1 MTNAFDAIVIG
12 AGYIG
17 CSIAYHL
24 SIAGL
29 RTALI
34 DQGSIAA
41 GASAANFGNI
51 QIQDME
57 LEKSSELTK
66 LGMASFSTLE
76 EELGWDLGYRKIGG
90 LLPIE
95 NENQWKILYQRKERL
110 NQIGIASEII
120 SAEQLKEVEPYLDN
134 RNMLGALY
142 HANEGQIDPFQL
154 IWAYFFRAKQN
165 GLRSYFHNRVTK
177 FNVHQGQLQG
187 VTTDQGILNAKNV
200 IVCTGAYTEKLG
212 KTIGKNW
219 NTHYV
224 LGQSIVTEQTKFI
237 LNNHLA
243 SASFFEEG
251 QAVAK
256 GTIIANMA
264 ISQSTH
270 GNILIG
276 EAMFESNHFPLKVPA
291 RSISSITQSWVK
303 YFPNLA
309 KLRILRSWSAP
320 VADVKDGLPLFGP
333 VMDLPGLYLATAFRS
348 TVIITPIVGKTI
360 SQLITSGQSDLNI
373 ESFLPER
380 QINETN
386 YE

>member
-1 MTNAFDAIVIG
+1 MPNLFDAIVIG

-17 CSIAYHL
+17 CSVAYHL
-24 SIAGL
+24 CEAGL
-29 RTALI
+29 KTALF

-41 GASAANFGNI
+41 GASAANYGNI

-57 LEKSSELTK
+57 LSKSTDLTK
-66 LGMASFSTLE
+66 RGIASFSTLE
-76 EELGWDLGYRKIGG
+76 DELDWKLGIRKIGG

-95 NENQWKILYQRKERL
+95 NENQWNILNRRKENL
-110 NQIGIASEII
+110 NQIGIPSEII
-120 SAEQLKEVEPYLDN
+120 TTKQLKEVEPFLN
-134 RNMLGALY
+134 SRNMLGGLY
-142 HANEGQIDPFQL
+142 HADEGQIDPFQL
-154 IWAYFFRAKQN
+154 IWAYFSRAKQK
-165 GLRSYFHNRVTK
+165 GLSAYFHTQVIG
-177 FNVHQGQLQG
+177 FDIAQGNIQG
-187 VTTDQGILNAKNV
+187 VITNQGNFKAKNV
-200 IVCTGAYTEKLG
+200 VVCTGAYTAKLG
-212 KTIGKNW
+212 QSIGKKW
-219 NTHYV
+219 NAHYV
-224 LGQSIVTEQTKFI
+224 LGQSMVTERVNI
-237 LNNHLA
+237 RLNNHLA

-251 QAVAK
+251 ADVPK

-276 EAMFESNHFPLKVPA
+276 EAMFESNQFPIKVPA
-291 RSISSITQSWVK
+291 KSITSISQSWVN
-303 YFPNLA
+303 YFPDLA

-333 VMDLPGLYLATAFRS
+333 VNDISGLYLATAFRS

-360 SQLITSGQSDLNI
+360 AQLITSNQCDLNI